1 MKFRTT
7 TSQSGLRLL
16 DDAPEVTTSV
26 HRTQNS
32 TPEVLLGT
40 PEVSSGA
47 SKRTH
52 NALKTDVTELQSDS
66 LESQHRAPE
75 DTRSKPTTSFFKS
88 ILRQDSG
95 RTQVNVWGTRS
106 ESPPATAKTCIVRP
120 QLYSGSSFVDFRS
133 AATSGDNDVTSVN
146 VKSDPSRPASAPS
159 RGSGIVK
166 RVHSFIRT
174 RGQSRRINKVTM
186 LAVSSPRE
194 ATVRR
199 SWSAGVDVPRCFV
212 RTSSFLLSPQF
223 LAPKRD
229 RAISGVVHVGNRV
242 IVDLGK
248 RKGN

>member
-7 TSQSGLRLL
+7 TSQSELRLL
-16 DDAPEVTTSV
+16 DDAPEVTSSV
-26 HRTQNS
+26 HRTQHG

-52 NALKTDVTELQSDS
+52 NALKSGVTELQSDS
-66 LESQHRAPE
+66 LESQHRASE
-75 DTRSKPTTSFFKS
+75 DTPSKPTTSFFKS
-88 ILRQDSG
+88 ILRQDTG

-106 ESPPATAKTCIVRP
+106 ASPPSTAAKTCIVRP
-120 QLYSGSSFVDFRS
+120 QLYSESSFADFRS
-133 AATSGDNDVTSVN
+133 AATSGDNDVTTVDG
-146 VKSDPSRPASAPS
+146 KSDPSRPASAPS

-174 RGQSRRINKVTM
+174 RGQRRINKVTM

-229 RAISGVVHVGNRV
+229 RAISGVVRVGNRV